1 MDPVKQITFFQ
12 IFFVGKSEKM
22 TENWIKSDLA
32 GGAGASNLVFN
43 EKIKKL
49 RVSLCVEAL
58 LCYSDG
64 HNFSVSKF
72 MFLGGGRS
80 NSPFGLRTVS
90 LSTTEIGRRG
100 RQNLEHKLGSE
111 FYDENYVT

>member
-1 MDPVKQITFFQ
+1 
-12 IFFVGKSEKM
+12 M

-58 LCYSDG
+58 FATRMDITLA
-64 HNFSVSKF
+64 
-72 MFLGGGRS
+72 FLS
-80 NSPFGLRTVS
+80 SCF
-90 LSTTEIGRRG
+90 
-100 RQNLEHKLGSE
+100 
-111 FYDENYVT
+111 